1 MTNLNFRYTHENPYN
16 EVMEKILT
24 TYNFTEI
31 EDDGEAI
38 EYSHTITATA
48 ELDDFMSDYI
58 HTSLVTEYDFRPA
71 SIYGW
76 GFNKEILV
84 VLYSNGNEVGD
95 VMIPIEDFIKF
106 FDF

>member
-1 MTNLNFRYTHENPYN
+1 
-16 EVMEKILT
+16 MEKILT

-31 EDDGEAI
+31 ADDGEAI

-58 HTSLVTEYDFRPA
+58 DTSHITEYEFCPA
-71 SIYGW
+71 STYGW

-84 VLYSNGNEVGD
+84 VLYNNGNEIGD

>member
-31 EDDGEAI
+31 VDDGDVI
-38 EYSHTITATA
+38 EYSHTITATT

-58 HTSLVTEYDFRPA
+58 HTLHITDYDFRPT
-71 SIYGW
+71 STYGW
-76 GFNKEILV
+76 GFNKEIFVILH
-84 VLYSNGNEVGD
+84 SNGNEVGN
-95 VMIPIEDFIKF
+95 VSIPIEDFIKF
-106 FDF
+106 FNF

>member
-24 TYNFTEI
+24 TYNFTEVT
-31 EDDGEAI
+31 DDGEAI
-38 EYSHTITATA
+38 EYSYVAKATA
-48 ELDDFMSDYI
+48 ELDDFMSDFCNTI
-58 HTSLVTEYDFRPA
+58 DVTDYDFRPA
-71 SIYGW
+71 STYGW
-76 GFNKEILV
+76 GFNKNVLM
-84 VLYSNGNEVGD
+84 VLYSDGNEVGE